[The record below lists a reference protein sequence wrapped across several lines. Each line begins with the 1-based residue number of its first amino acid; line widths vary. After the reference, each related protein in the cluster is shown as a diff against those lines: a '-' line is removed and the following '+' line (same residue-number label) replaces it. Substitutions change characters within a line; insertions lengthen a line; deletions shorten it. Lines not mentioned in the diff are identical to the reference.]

1 MSVTSPDDILGIIMN
16 IVYIGFF
23 AVFYFFSTKIRT
35 LQSTFA
41 LSRSLKKL
49 RAMRDKTKNEIISA
63 MSTEKTNKESINK
76 RVNNLMDQ
84 FIIKPSDIDPAG
96 VTKRYEHVL
105 DASDKSVKTEIKSIA
120 PTASEQ
126 QIQNLQNLIET
137 GQALNKMY
145 RVVRNYY
152 ILGKKQGS
160 QYQMVQIEMQLPS
173 IMEEAEAYA
182 AFTDAFRG
190 GKPIGDGIGPLA
202 ASQLMVEQEKFEV
215 AQEVVAAKTAI
226 DNRQVIVAKAKGPGG
241 TVGKIGD
248 AVQYLI
254 EANGGKIS
262 LIIMVDA
269 ALKLEGE
276 VSGSIA
282 EGVGAAIGGPGID
295 QYKIEEIATKYKVPV
310 YAIVVKESIKEVLAP
325 MTPAITKAADNVV
338 DVFRRV
344 IQERT
349 QKNDVVLIIG
359 VGNTM
364 GIAQ

>member
-1 MSVTSPDDILGIIMN
+1 
-16 IVYIGFF
+16 
-23 AVFYFFSTKIRT
+23 
-35 LQSTFA
+35 
-41 LSRSLKKL
+41 
-49 RAMRDKTKNEIISA
+49 MRDKTKNEIISA

-182 AFTDAFRG
+182 AFTDAFRE

-202 ASQLMVEQEKFEV
+202 TSKLMVEQEKFEV

-254 EANGGKIS
+254 EANGGNIS

-276 VSGSIA
+276 DSGSIA

-325 MTPAITKAADNVV
+325 MTSAITKAADNVV